1 MAKKKNKDSFEND
14 LQRLEEISSLLES
27 ENIGLDDS
35 LALYEEGVKLSKDCL
50 QTLKK
55 AELKITELRNELG
68 KIASES
74 EPDFS
79 EN

>member
-1 MAKKKNKDSFEND
+1 MAKKKNKNSFEND

-74 EPDFS
+74 ESEFS